1 MIELVVFDCD
11 GVLIDSEAIG
21 ARVEAAYF
29 TSIGYPIDAVT
40 MVRRFAGR
48 SSVDMNAE
56 IEAALGTPLPQDHDE
71 RMRKALGAAF
81 ATELRPMPGIHDLLG
96 RLPFKRCVASSSG
109 PERLRLTLGLTDL
122 WDRFAPDVFSAAMV
136 ANGKPAPDLF
146 LLAAQRMGTRPE
158 ACVVV
163 EDSVFGIEAAARAG
177 MTAIGFTG
185 GSHVLPDHAACLR
198 AAGARQV
205 IADLAELPRCIGEVM
220 ARRL

>member
-122 WDRFAPDVFSAAMV
+122 WIASRPMCSVPPWSQTGSRRRTCSCSPPSAWAR
-136 ANGKPAPDLF
+136 GPR
-146 LLAAQRMGTRPE
+146 LAWSSRT
-158 ACVVV
+158 
-163 EDSVFGIEAAARAG
+163 
-177 MTAIGFTG
+177 
-185 GSHVLPDHAACLR
+185 ACL
-198 AAGARQV
+198 AS
-205 IADLAELPRCIGEVM
+205 
-220 ARRL
+220 RRPLGPA